1 MKAEVTISNIYWNK
15 GLSNFFF
22 RDQAYE
28 TLEELVTRSTMSG
41 PDTLDALDEA
51 TDDMD
56 IDDVE
61 ETFYSESVEYCADE
75 FGIELEG
82 DDARVVRAVCEEY
95 NDDDCSPWSCGHT
108 WTEAVKNCKNGIYD
122 NFSDFFNN

>member
-28 TLEELVTRSTMSG
+28 TLEELINRSTMSG
-41 PDTLDALDEA
+41 PDTLDALDDA
-51 TDDMD
+51 TEDMD

-61 ETFYSESVEYCADE
+61 EMFSSESVEYCAEE
-75 FGIELEG
+75 FGIELE
-82 DDARVVRAVCEEY
+82 EEE
-95 NDDDCSPWSCGHT
+95 D
-108 WTEAVKNCKNGIYD
+108 EE
-122 NFSDFFNN
+122 

>member
-22 RDQAYE
+22 REQAYKR
-28 TLEELVTRSTMSG
+28 LEKLVERSAMSG

-75 FGIELEG
+75 FGIELEEKE
-82 DDARVVRAVCEEY
+82 DEE
-95 NDDDCSPWSCGHT
+95 
-108 WTEAVKNCKNGIYD
+108 
-122 NFSDFFNN
+122 

>member
-28 TLEELVTRSTMSG
+28 TLEELINRSTMSG
-41 PDTLDALDEA
+41 PDTLGALDEA

-56 IDDVE
+56 IGDVE
-61 ETFYSESVEYCADE
+61 ETFYSESVEYCAEE
-75 FGIELEG
+75 FGIELE
-82 DDARVVRAVCEEY
+82 EEEEEE
-95 NDDDCSPWSCGHT
+95 D
-108 WTEAVKNCKNGIYD
+108 EE
-122 NFSDFFNN
+122 